1 MRVCF
6 SVGPMSQKLIST
18 ISKSADNV
26 EFSSYS
32 DIASMIKESTMRH
45 IFFDRIV
52 FSEKILKNPEVEL
65 KALNDYIAEFSDNTK
80 IVFICQGKGTNNH
93 EIFNNLFDSPLYTV
107 VLIEKVSTNILL
119 DFVKGDITELKA
131 KYYSLDV
138 KSIKSMTSKSPEGV
152 PKEKEVPLAKKE
164 KKGFFKSIFGGKKNN
179 HQKIENQ
186 KSDIDGSSNSGKWD
200 NLVSQNS
207 LEVGAGIVSSGVA
220 LGTEIG
226 ASASAIKTGVD
237 VIGSVVDSVP
247 VSSRTSDFND
257 QNSYNSLDDDFLG
270 LGGLGEQ
277 HVDTGFLDDDS
288 QNEIDEVLKSLE
300 DDESAK
306 VTYNNE
312 EEISDID
319 NYNKNVEQDVVENR
333 SSTLDDSLSPRGS
346 SNELRYRLVVGER
359 GIGSTSYIVD
369 YSATQAS
376 KGKKVLIIDLD
387 TVDNGILSYIDANSF
402 YGNDRDCGIERM
414 LVYTED
420 NVDIL
425 SNGYGR
431 SVSKESLG
439 VLVSSGL
446 LDKYDIVF
454 IDCPI
459 DCIGNLSEDLVSKC
473 VTMIKVG
480 GNKGS
485 LLSVISKLT
494 SREYISPYLE
504 DLLYQNCKFNV
515 VNKIDYYLEDLSFLR
530 DTCLF
535 GRGNWLNKVN

>member
-186 KSDIDGSSNSGKWD
+186 KSDIDGSSNSGKGD

-226 ASASAIKTGVD
+226 AGASAIKTGVD

-300 DDESAK
+300 DDEGAK

>member
-93 EIFNNLFDSPLYTV
+93 EIFNSLFDSPLYTV

-138 KSIKSMTSKSPEGV
+138 KSVKAMTSKAPEGV
-152 PKEKEVPLAKKE
+152 LKEKEIPVAKQE

-179 HQKIENQ
+179 HPKIENQ
-186 KSDIDGSSNSGKWD
+186 KSNIDTSSNPGKGD
-200 NLVSQNS
+200 NLVSQNP
-207 LEVGAGIVSSGVA
+207 LEVDTGIIGSGVA

-226 ASASAIKTGVD
+226 ANAIAFKTGVD
-237 VIGSVVDSVP
+237 VLGSVVDSMP
-247 VSSRTSDFND
+247 VSSRTSDFDD
-257 QNSYNSLDDDFLG
+257 QNSYNSLDEDFLG

-300 DDESAK
+300 EDEGLKAVYS
-306 VTYNNE
+306 NE

-319 NYNKNVEQDVVENR
+319 NYNKNVGQDSVENM
-333 SSTLDDSLSPRGS
+333 SSTLDDSLSSRGNS
-346 SNELRYRLVVGER
+346 KEFRYRLVVGER
-359 GIGSTSYIVD
+359 GIGSTSYIID

-387 TVDNGILSYIDANSF
+387 TTDNGVLSYIDSSSF
-402 YGNDRDCGIERM
+402 YVNSKDCGIERM
-414 LVYTED
+414 SIYTED

-439 VLVSSGL
+439 VLMSSGL
-446 LDKYDIVF
+446 LDRYDIVF

-459 DCIGNLSEDLVSKC
+459 DCIENLSEDLVSKC

-494 SREYISPYLE
+494 SREYISPALE
-504 DLLYQNCKFNV
+504 DLLYQNCKFNI
-515 VNKIDYYLEDLSFLR
+515 VNKIDYYLEDLSFLKG
-530 DTCLF
+530 TCLF
-535 GRGNWLNKVN
+535 GRGDWLSKVN

>member
-6 SVGPMSQKLIST
+6 SVGPMSQKLTNT

-80 IVFICQGKGTNNH
+80 VVFICQGKGTNNH
-93 EIFNNLFDSPLYTV
+93 EIFNSLFDSPLYTV
-107 VLIEKVSTNILL
+107 VLIEKVTTNILL

-138 KSIKSMTSKSPEGV
+138 KSVKAMTSKSPEGV
-152 PKEKEVPLAKKE
+152 VKEKETPVVKPE

-186 KSDIDGSSNSGKWD
+186 KSNVDTSSNSGNSD
-200 NLVSQNS
+200 NLVSQNP
-207 LEVGAGIVSSGVA
+207 LEIGTEIVGSGVA
-220 LGTEIG
+220 LGAEMVAG
-226 ASASAIKTGVD
+226 SSAIKTGIN

-247 VSSRTSDFND
+247 VSSRTSNLGN
-257 QNSYNSLDDDFLG
+257 QNSYNGLDEDFLG
-270 LGGLGEQ
+270 LGDLGEQ

-288 QNEIDEVLKSLE
+288 QNEIDEVLKNLE
-300 DDESAK
+300 EGEGSEVTHSDEG
-306 VTYNNE
+306 
-312 EEISDID
+312 EISDID
-319 NYNKNVEQDVVENR
+319 NYNKSVEQGISENM
-333 SSTLDDSLSPRGS
+333 SSVLDDSLSPRGS
-346 SNELRYRLVVGER
+346 SKGLRYRLVIGER
-359 GIGSTSYIVD
+359 GVGSTSYIVD

-376 KGKKVLIIDLD
+376 KGKKVLILDLD
-387 TVDNGILSYIDANSF
+387 TVDNGVLSYIDSNSF
-402 YGNDRDCGIERM
+402 YGSDKNCGIDKM
-414 LVYTED
+414 AVYTED
-420 NVDIL
+420 GVDIL
-425 SNGYGR
+425 SNGYGM
-431 SVSKESLG
+431 SVSKESIG
-439 VLVSSGL
+439 VLISSGL
-446 LDKYDIVF
+446 LDRYDIVF

-459 DCIGNLSEDLVSKC
+459 DCIKNLSEDLLSKC
-473 VTMIKVG
+473 MTMIKVG

-494 SREYISPYLE
+494 DRENISPVLE
-504 DLLYQNCKFNV
+504 DLLYQNCKFDI
-515 VNKIDYYLEDLSFLR
+515 VNKIDYYLEDLAFLR

-535 GRGNWLNKVN
+535 GRGDWLSKVN

>member
-152 PKEKEVPLAKKE
+152 LKEKEVPLAKKK

-186 KSDIDGSSNSGKWD
+186 KSDIDGSSNSGKGD

-226 ASASAIKTGVD
+226 AGASAIKTGVD

-300 DDESAK
+300 DDEGAK

-319 NYNKNVEQDVVENR
+319 SYNKNVEQDVVENR

-439 VLVSSGL
+439 VLISSGL

>member
-186 KSDIDGSSNSGKWD
+186 KSDIDGSSNSGKEG

-226 ASASAIKTGVD
+226 AGASAIKTGVD
-237 VIGSVVDSVP
+237 IIGSVVDSVP

-300 DDESAK
+300 DDKGAK

>member
-186 KSDIDGSSNSGKWD
+186 KSDIDGSSNSGKGD

-226 ASASAIKTGVD
+226 AGASAIKTGVD

-300 DDESAK
+300 DDEGAK
-306 VTYNNE
+306 VIYNNE

>member
-1 MRVCF
+1 
-6 SVGPMSQKLIST
+6 MSQKLIST

-93 EIFNNLFDSPLYTV
+93 EVFNNLFDSPLYTV

-186 KSDIDGSSNSGKWD
+186 KSDIDGSSNSGKGD

-226 ASASAIKTGVD
+226 AGTSAIKTGVD

-300 DDESAK
+300 DDEGAK

-431 SVSKESLG
+431 SISKESLG

-473 VTMIKVG
+473 VTMVKVG

>member
-93 EIFNNLFDSPLYTV
+93 EVFNNLFDSPLYTV

-186 KSDIDGSSNSGKWD
+186 KSDIDGSSNSGKGD

-226 ASASAIKTGVD
+226 AGTSAIKTGVD

-300 DDESAK
+300 DDEGAK

-431 SVSKESLG
+431 SISKESLG

-473 VTMIKVG
+473 VTMVKVG

>member
-186 KSDIDGSSNSGKWD
+186 KSDIDGSSNSGKGD

-226 ASASAIKTGVD
+226 AGASAIKTGVD

-300 DDESAK
+300 DDEGAR

-431 SVSKESLG
+431 SVSKESVG

>member
-152 PKEKEVPLAKKE
+152 PKEKEVPLAKKD

-186 KSDIDGSSNSGKWD
+186 KSDIDGSSNSGKGD

-226 ASASAIKTGVD
+226 AGASAIKTGVD

-300 DDESAK
+300 DDEGAK

-369 YSATQAS
+369 YSTTQAS

-439 VLVSSGL
+439 VLISSGL

-494 SREYISPYLE
+494 SREYISAYLE
-504 DLLYQNCKFNV
+504 DLLFQNCKFNI